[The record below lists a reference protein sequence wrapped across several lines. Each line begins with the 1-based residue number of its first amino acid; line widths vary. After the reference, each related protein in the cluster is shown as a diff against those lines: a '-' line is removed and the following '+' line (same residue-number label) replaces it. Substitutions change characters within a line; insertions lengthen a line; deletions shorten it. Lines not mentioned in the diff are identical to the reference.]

1 MKALYAPVFVAMSF
15 LAFTASAQTW
25 DDTTANDNLAYYLY
39 DLDDLDLPG
48 ETVAQATTRVPGI
61 VIPPSAEFEIIIAD
75 QDSDENNNPLNLV
88 PGIATILPG
97 DEDPTGSFGDHWGG
111 Y

>member
-15 LAFTASAQTW
+15 LAFAASAQTW
-25 DDTTANDNLAYYLY
+25 DDTTANDNLGYFY
-39 DLDDLDLPG
+39 DLDDLDLTG

-61 VIPPSAEFEIIIAD
+61 VIAPAGEFEIVIVDEDGI
-75 QDSDENNNPLNLV
+75 ENNKPLDLV

-97 DEDPTGSFGDHWGG
+97 DEDPTGSFADHWGG